1 MKKLKVLA
9 TILCIATLGLFTSC
23 SKDNAELI
31 IGTWEVESVTLNGVE
46 VTAGMPIGMT
56 WTFNENNTM
65 VLKYAGET
73 LTENYLILEED
84 IEEAG
89 HVLYEKGTLVIGEV
103 GFKIEELNKKELKLK
118 DIDRELVDGGTINF
132 KKV

>member
-1 MKKLKVLA
+1 
-9 TILCIATLGLFTSC
+9 
-23 SKDNAELI
+23 
-31 IGTWEVESVTLNGVE
+31 
-46 VTAGMPIGMT
+46 
-56 WTFNENNTM
+56 M